1 MLWFI
6 LHGSLFLSHSKGIFE
21 LRNHVVLTDH
31 HLEVIFSGIDEGLL
45 LVPAESGS
53 DEFVVGQG
61 AAGAVDT

>member
-1 MLWFI
+1 M
-6 LHGSLFLSHSKGIFE
+6 
-21 LRNHVVLTDH
+21 VLTDH

-61 AAGAVDT
+61 ATGAVDTRF